1 MRSWRR
7 SAAYRIAFVNFA
19 AYAIGIAL
27 LGAVVFAVIHAAFT
41 RQLDAMVSDDAQ
53 TLAGEFRSGGM
64 TELNEA
70 IVERQAASN
79 RMLYAVF
86 TPDGRRIS
94 GSLQA
99 AKPPLGVR
107 EIEFVDPVEG
117 PDFARSAVVDLSPNA
132 RLVVAVDSDWLEQFE
147 QIILI
152 VFGVGF
158 LGICLLGFG
167 GAVVLGG
174 YLEQRLRSISN
185 SAQAIIGGDIRQRM
199 PVSPR
204 RDEFD
209 QVAITLNRMLDR
221 IEGLLENLRQVS
233 SDIAHDLRTPLSRL
247 RTRLE
252 QGMLENPDSEETET
266 VLQDALHRI
275 DEVLSLF
282 GAILRIAEVES
293 GETRR
298 YFDRVDLSALA
309 TELAESV
316 AFSVEDGGRTL
327 LWSINPG
334 VFVEGDRELLAQ
346 ACINLLENAQRHTPV
361 GTVVRLTVVTAGNLA
376 YFTVVDSGPGVPK
389 GDLPRITKRFARLES
404 SRNTAGYG
412 LGLSLVDAVAKLH
425 NGRLVLTSAAPGLSA
440 TLELPLAVESLA
452 PTKKPKPWMQG
463 KKQND

>member
-27 LGAVVFAVIHAAFT
+27 LGAVVFAVIHVAFT
-41 RQLDAMVSDDAQ
+41 RQLDAMVSDEAQ
-53 TLAGEFRSGGM
+53 TLAGEYRSGGM
-64 TELNEA
+64 TELNES

-86 TPDGRRIS
+86 APDGRRIS
-94 GSLQA
+94 GSLRA
-99 AKPPLGVR
+99 ARPALGAR
-107 EIEFVDPVEG
+107 EIEFIDPVEG
-117 PDFARSAVVDLSPNA
+117 PDFARSTVVDLSPDA
-132 RLVVAVDSDWLEQFE
+132 RLIVAVDSDWLEQFE

-185 SAQAIIGGDIRQRM
+185 SAQAIIGGDTRQRM

-209 QVAITLNRMLDR
+209 QVAMTLNRMLDR

-252 QGMLENPDSEETET
+252 QGMLENSSEAGP
-266 VLQDALHRI
+266 VLEDALRRI

-298 YFDRVDLSALA
+298 LFERVDLSALA
-309 TELAESV
+309 SELADS
-316 AFSVEDGGRTL
+316 FGSSVEDGGRTL
-327 LWSINPG
+327 LWSVNPG
-334 VFVEGDRELLAQ
+334 VAVEGDRELIAQ
-346 ACINLLENAQRHTPV
+346 AGINLLENAQRHTPV
-361 GTVVRLTVVTAGNLA
+361 GTVIRLTVVAAGNLA
-376 YFTVVDSGPGVPK
+376 FFAVVDSGPGVPK
-389 GDLPRITKRFARLES
+389 VDLPRITKRFARLES

-452 PTKKPKPWMQG
+452 PTEEPKL
-463 KKQND
+463 

>member
-41 RQLDAMVSDDAQ
+41 RQLDAMVSDEAQ

-70 IVERQAASN
+70 ILERPAASN
-79 RMLYAVF
+79 RMLYAVYA
-86 TPDGRRIS
+86 PDGRRIA
-94 GSLQA
+94 GSLRS

-107 EIEFVDPVEG
+107 EIEFIDPVEG
-117 PDFARSAVVDLSPNA
+117 PDFARATVLDLSPTA

-147 QIILI
+147 EIILI
-152 VFGVGF
+152 VFGIGF

-174 YLEQRLRSISN
+174 YLEWRLRSISN

-199 PVSPR
+199 PVSSR

-209 QVAITLNRMLDR
+209 QVAMTLNRMLDR

-252 QGMLENPDSEETET
+252 QGMLDNSSEAGP
-266 VLQDALHRI
+266 VLEDALRRI

-298 YFDRVDLSALA
+298 LFERVDLSALA
-309 TELAESV
+309 GELAESF
-316 AFSVEDGGRTL
+316 ASSVEDGGRAL
-327 LWSINPG
+327 LSSIEPG
-334 VFVEGDRELLAQ
+334 VAVEGDRELLAQ
-346 ACINLLENAQRHTPV
+346 AGINLLENANRHTPP
-361 GTVVRLTVVTAGNLA
+361 GTVIRLTVVTAGTLA
-376 YFTVVDSGPGVPK
+376 SFAVVDSGPGVPK
-389 GDLPRITKRFARLES
+389 VDLPRITKRFARLEG
-404 SRNTAGYG
+404 SRNTTGYG

-440 TLELPLAVESLA
+440 TLELPLAAQRLA
-452 PTKKPKPWMQG
+452 PTEETNIADAKEKAE
-463 KKQND
+463 